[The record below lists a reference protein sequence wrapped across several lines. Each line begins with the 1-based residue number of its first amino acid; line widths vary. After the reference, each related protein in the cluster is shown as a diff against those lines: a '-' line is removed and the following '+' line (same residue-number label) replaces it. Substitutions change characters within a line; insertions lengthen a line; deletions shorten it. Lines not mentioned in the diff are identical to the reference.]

1 MSIDEGGHLA
11 VFCYSPAPLQERHIR
26 IRIRLRLPFTSRFD
40 RDAPPRGVFPV
51 AMKPVVDGDS
61 GGGGRA
67 LPTGSKRAAA
77 FLLSIAAWGVY
88 TWAIGG
94 ADDSSI
100 GGQRQLVATY
110 VAQMVKGAWARSGDG
125 NATARGDGGNEDVA
139 RADTGVKARPGI
151 GVRAYPQAKANP
163 QNVIMTMIAGN
174 GPARHAVAM
183 IQSLRDVGTQAD
195 AIVVMLQQGGMG
207 SPECHDS
214 AWRKANNLP
223 GVEACSG
230 PDAIAEEIVSPFYLN
245 ILKAR
250 GRRAAAGVCG
260 SVRGPYAGTS
270 PSPVFVGGPRRR
282 HANTLHCPLAP
293 LLCSGWAPCS

>member
-1 MSIDEGGHLA
+1 MA

-125 NATARGDGGNEDVA
+125 NATARGDGARCFGDAARTA
-139 RADTGVKARPGI
+139 RAARRSSFPRTLMDGSTTHRPPDGSTGEFALQLQRVRVSSGRRQGEAQCRVRSRGNASRTWATVHRTVHDPRRTPRQGGACAHMPARSTHHAYVKAAVSI
-151 GVRAYPQAKANP
+151 GFRNRWSRFLKTSVSLS
-163 QNVIMTMIAGN
+163 
-174 GPARHAVAM
+174 
-183 IQSLRDVGTQAD
+183 IQSSFLYC
-195 AIVVMLQQGGMG
+195 VMLKT
-207 SPECHDS
+207 SSLDS
-214 AWRKANNLP
+214 AWPQN
-223 GVEACSG
+223 C
-230 PDAIAEEIVSPFYLN
+230 
-245 ILKAR
+245 
-250 GRRAAAGVCG
+250 AA
-260 SVRGPYAGTS
+260 
-270 PSPVFVGGPRRR
+270 
-282 HANTLHCPLAP
+282 
-293 LLCSGWAPCS
+293 